1 MSAAAAGGGSR
12 KQHIVAVIHRSSSK
26 QVAPTSASAGAG
38 DDDEGV
44 RRRVRVCA
52 EFAPAR
58 YPFKFRKH
66 TCSRCG
72 AARAD
77 HKARPKPKPTA
88 EAGGST
94 AEIREEDLPPR
105 KRLLLR
111 FQRCQALA
119 AASVAKEKEKALAAA
134 SAAKEKEKAL
144 ADAAAAAEKA
154 REKEKEKALTDAG
167 AAAAAK
173 AGEKE
178 TEREMGEELEEGEI
192 AWTPEAAITSK
203 GKRTPRRGWAT
214 RRRLD

>member
-26 QVAPTSASAGAG
+26 Q
-38 DDDEGV
+38 GV

-119 AASVAKEKEKALAAA
+119 AAS
-134 SAAKEKEKAL
+134 EKEKAL

-173 AGEKE
+173 AAAKE
-178 TEREMGEELEEGEI
+178 MEMEMGEELEEGEI